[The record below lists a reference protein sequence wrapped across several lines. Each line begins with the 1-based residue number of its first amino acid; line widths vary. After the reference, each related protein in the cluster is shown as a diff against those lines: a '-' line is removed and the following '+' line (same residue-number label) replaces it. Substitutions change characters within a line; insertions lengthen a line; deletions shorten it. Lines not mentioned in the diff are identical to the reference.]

1 MYQNFITNLGI
12 GQKGYRLFY
21 SENKFKYFIIS
32 GKNTYYRSIEKK
44 IKKTKNIKLGHLRIN
59 KNRNSLHYIK
69 KKSLELSKKK
79 IDKIIVIGG
88 GSVIDFSKRIFL
100 NLKKKNRFIKLWVF
114 PSTLGTG
121 SEVSISS
128 IIDNKIKKNILV
140 NKNFLPETVIYDN
153 EIIKSIKVEN
163 KLLGLMDACAHLLE
177 SKTTINSNYYLEFNN
192 TMTLKFFFK
201 KYSYLNIIRNKI
213 NFEDFSLIS
222 FNGGLAQSNSG
233 SGICHALAHS
243 AEQLTGYQHSKCISF
258 FLLPVIKYFTKYEK
272 ELLNKFDS
280 KSINTLKKILI
291 YINKKYDFSKIT
303 KHLNSNKIDELINL
317 SLNDPC
323 WRLYKKNIDIKFLK
337 KCLYEKT

>member
-100 NLKKKNRFIKLWVF
+100 NLKKKNKFIKLWVF

-128 IIDNKIKKNILV
+128 IIYNKIKKNILV

-192 TMTLKFFFK
+192 TKTLKR
-201 KYSYLNIIRNKI
+201 Y
-213 NFEDFSLIS
+213 
-222 FNGGLAQSNSG
+222 
-233 SGICHALAHS
+233 
-243 AEQLTGYQHSKCISF
+243 
-258 FLLPVIKYFTKYEK
+258 
-272 ELLNKFDS
+272 
-280 KSINTLKKILI
+280 
-291 YINKKYDFSKIT
+291 
-303 KHLNSNKIDELINL
+303 
-317 SLNDPC
+317 
-323 WRLYKKNIDIKFLK
+323 
-337 KCLYEKT
+337 